1 MYDPNRKNARSQQW
15 NFEVQRQM
23 SKDLLLSVAYVGSH
37 SDRLPVTG
45 LFNVSPVP
53 GLGAAGVP
61 YPWATT
67 EFMEESIGGSRYNA
81 LQAKLEKRYSS
92 GLQFLVS
99 YSWSKV
105 LENGGSGVFGAE
117 NGPGGS
123 SAVQNLYNLSS
134 NWGVAAYDIPQ
145 YFSAAITYDLPIG
158 KGKPWLN
165 RSGPLSYILGN
176 WQVNTVTTLRSGQP
190 FNLDVQGDAAN
201 IGNNVGFFNYERP
214 NLIGNPYVSNPTANM
229 YYNPAAFAIPVNS
242 FGNFGQNVLRSAPV
256 YDVDFSL
263 FKRFPFGENRAVEF
277 RAEAFNVLNIQ
288 SFGVP
293 GVDIG
298 TPDAGV
304 VSGVADQ
311 SPATS
316 AWAQAL
322 ILAAGFNR
330 MGVKRTAQPAGM
342 GRALGAA
349 VLCFSLASVALCQQT
364 SIASARELLR
374 KGSYEQAVSALQEI
388 VRREPSN
395 AEAHQLLGT
404 VLAIQGNRRDS
415 LEHLLAA
422 VRLEPRSAVAYDKL
436 GVALSHFSEL
446 AGARSAFEKAIELD
460 DHLADAH
467 INLSLLLAQSGD
479 YAAAGRQLRPRIRAK
494 RSKSRF
500 APRALS
506 ERQGLQRRA

>member
-1 MYDPNRKNARSQQW
+1 LDPNTGNWLIGGGKLPPACTTAGSAPCIPGDGSLASIPFGNHIQLAPNKNIGPKPVDSNFGPRIGLAYQAGNKTVIRSGYGIVYDSFSGLVQTFQGNIGSWPDATNSQLSTNQLGQPATTITGLQSTASSALPGPSPWTDQNWMYDPNRKNGRSQQW

-23 SKDLLLSVAYVGSH
+23 TKDLLLSVAYVGSR

-92 GLQFLVS
+92 GLQFLLS
-99 YSWSKV
+99 YSWSKI
-105 LENGGSGVFGAE
+105 LENGGSGVFGSE

-123 SAVQNLYNLSS
+123 SAVQNLNNLSS

-165 RSGPLSYILGN
+165 RSGPLSYLIGN

-201 IGNNVGFFNYERP
+201 IGNNVGFFNYDRP
-214 NLIGNPYVSNPTANM
+214 NLVGNPYVSNPTANM

-304 VSGVADQ
+304 VSGVA
-311 SPATS
+311 
-316 AWAQAL
+316 
-322 ILAAGFNR
+322 
-330 MGVKRTAQPAGM
+330 
-342 GRALGAA
+342 
-349 VLCFSLASVALCQQT
+349 
-364 SIASARELLR
+364 
-374 KGSYEQAVSALQEI
+374 
-388 VRREPSN
+388 
-395 AEAHQLLGT
+395 
-404 VLAIQGNRRDS
+404 
-415 LEHLLAA
+415 
-422 VRLEPRSAVAYDKL
+422 
-436 GVALSHFSEL
+436 
-446 AGARSAFEKAIELD
+446 
-460 DHLADAH
+460 
-467 INLSLLLAQSGD
+467 INP
-479 YAAAGRQLRPRIRAK
+479 RQLQLGLK
-494 RSKSRF
+494 
-500 APRALS
+500 LS
-506 ERQGLQRRA
+506 F